1 MNIARDLQ
9 RSDNAHDAT
18 RSSPLKVGAIEMV
31 SPIQTLFLG
40 LTILLRAAIGSLII
54 SVAHETFRVSTSQAL
69 LILGLLS
76 GIIIGSLSALTR
88 LRSYVVPTLLCA
100 LFLGT
105 NGLFHILQIFFPFTE
120 GGILLPYSTLLDWN
134 LICYVFAFGF
144 STTWLFWRVRYFG
157 TFEVLVGLLL
167 SVGFFS
173 LHRDFQF
180 ALAPKMVQRL
190 AWELNTSSFSLLI
203 ILAGVITIITVSYLG
218 VTGHPGAPFARPREK
233 RPVFVQGG
241 RRPVVELFGYGII
254 LLCISL
260 VSRGVYSYYLVAQE
274 SLGANGVGQR
284 STEESIGKS
293 PLGFHSALG
302 SNNQPAAVVRLSGD
316 YPENPHS
323 PMLYLREG
331 ALSAFNGRELVEAAE
346 GFDDDVP
353 GTAPSEFFRGQ
364 ERMEYF
370 ERVPIPHSVY
380 LLSDHNVVFTIDYP
394 VSVEPLEN
402 PAPERFRGVY
412 RAYSI
417 APSSPLSALLDKRT
431 GNPDWSLEQKNFYLS
446 KHSDTRYEELAHTI
460 IATETNPAAR
470 ASLLV
475 EYLNKN
481 AIYTLS
487 PNHEVDPTADPV
499 APFLFGD
506 MRGYCVHF
514 AHATT
519 YMLRALGIP
528 ARIATGYLTDLSQA
542 RDGHILLRMSDRH
555 AWAEAYF
562 EGAGWIPFDTQ
573 PEQVESHADSEVDVQ
588 LLEELMGLI
597 GPENTLIPP
606 EAYEGENAFEK
617 PSARW
622 IPSILSLLMFI
633 VGAYVL
639 LLIRKFF
646 IWHGWHLPGTTIR
659 RIHRAHR
666 ALSVRLEDYGYP
678 RAYAETHHEH
688 LNRLSRTLGVFPTH
702 IWQLSHKLRYADT
715 AGSRDEI
722 QGAIVADRKELSQ
735 LPRYKRFLSFFHPL
749 NLLHG

>member
-1 MNIARDLQ
+1 MNTAREI
-9 RSDNAHDAT
+9 RRNEKTGGAI
-18 RSSPLKVGAIEMV
+18 RSSLLKVGASGITSTV
-31 SPIQTLFLG
+31 QSLFLA
-40 LTILLRAAIGSLII
+40 LTILLRTAIGGLIV
-54 SVAHETFRVSTSQAL
+54 SVAHETFHVSTSQTL
-69 LILGLLS
+69 LILGLLL
-76 GIIIGSLSALTR
+76 GVVIGSLSAFTR
-88 LRSYVVPTLLCA
+88 LRGYVVPTLLCA
-100 LFLGT
+100 LFIGT
-105 NGLFHILQIFFPFTE
+105 NGLFLILQSFFPFTE
-120 GGILLPYSTLLDWN
+120 SGILIPYSTLLDWN

-203 ILAGVITIITVSYLG
+203 ILAGVITIITISYLG
-218 VTGHPGAPFARPREK
+218 VTGHPGSPFVRTTEK
-233 RPVFVQGG
+233 SPVLVQGG
-241 RRPVVELFGYGII
+241 RRTVMELFGYGII

-284 STEESIGKS
+284 SAKESVGKS

-353 GTAPSEFFRGQ
+353 GTSPSEFFRGQ
-364 ERMEYF
+364 ERMEYV
-370 ERVPIPHSVY
+370 ERVPVPHSVY

-412 RAYSI
+412 RAYSV
-417 APSSPLSALLDKRT
+417 APSYPLSVLLNKQT
-431 GNPDWSLEQKNFYLS
+431 GNPEWSLEQRNFYLAR
-446 KHSDTRYEELAHTI
+446 HSDSRYEELAHTI
-460 IATETNPAAR
+460 IAAETNPAAR

-573 PEQVESHADSEVDVQ
+573 PEQVESHADSEVDAE

-617 PSARW
+617 PTSRW
-622 IPSILSLLMFI
+622 IPSPISLFLFIL
-633 VGAYVL
+633 GAYVL
-639 LLIRKFF
+639 LLVRKFF
-646 IWHGWHLPGTTIR
+646 IWYGWYLPGSTIR

-666 ALSVRLEDYGYP
+666 AVSVRLEDYGYP
-678 RAYAETHHEH
+678 RAYAETHYEH
-688 LNRLSRTLGVFPTH
+688 LNRLSKKIGIFPSR
-702 IWQLSHKLRYADT
+702 IWHLAHRLHYADK
-715 AGSRDEI
+715 AGSGDEI
-722 QGAIVADRKELSQ
+722 KGAIAADRKELSQ
-735 LPRYKRFLSFFHPL
+735 LPRLKRFLSFFHPL